1 MRLCT
6 FVVTLSGTVS
16 LCSNSAKRRS
26 TGWIPSTIGPTGLCM
41 LSKGAA
47 CKSAGMSGGM
57 LSALQAHPQM
67 RSWHIIYRCFVYTSD
82 VVRKSSSGPLTSAST
97 SYLKATCL
105 SEMGQ
110 LLSLLQADRRDG
122 DVRGM
127 LS

>member
-47 CKSAGMSGGM
+47 CKSAGMSGGV
-57 LSALQAHPQM
+57 LSALQVHPQM
-67 RSWHIIYRCFVYTSD
+67 RSWHIT
-82 VVRKSSSGPLTSAST
+82 
-97 SYLKATCL
+97 LKMQARTAVGI
-105 SEMGQ
+105 E
-110 LLSLLQADRRDG
+110 SLLQIPC
-122 DVRGM
+122 
-127 LS
+127 